1 MANII
6 TMPMLML
13 ANACIWPHNLKIIL
27 AFG

>member
-13 ANACIWPHNLKIIL
+13 ANACIWLHNLLIVYQT
-27 AFG
+27 F